1 VYGNAQRQLGK
12 KVRELRHRLKISQEE
27 LAERANL
34 HRNYVGGIE
43 RGERNVSVNNIVKLA
58 KAMRVHPSQLFEDF

>member
-1 VYGNAQRQLGK
+1 MYGNAQRQLGK